1 MIKSAIL
8 TLLVLVVPAQAQAQT
23 IKLDTEEYP
32 PLNYREENA
41 YKGTSVEQVKLLMQD
56 AGLDYSIEMMPW
68 ARALSMATTQ
78 QDHCVFTT
86 VHNAE
91 RDPKFKWVEP
101 LLTARTVLM
110 RRAGSDV
117 NPSTIEEAKAYS
129 VGTQRDDYTQ
139 TILEAHEFPKVD
151 LAVNQTLSLKKLLS
165 GRIDLMPVSEDYFAV
180 LQREGKAVEVALV
193 LAEDVYSIACNP
205 GISDEIVDRMQSSLD
220 KLIADG
226 TQAMIFKKYGVGGTP

>member
-1 MIKSAIL
+1 MKRSAIL
-8 TLLVLVVPAQAQAQT
+8 TLLVLAVPAQAET
-23 IKLDTEEYP
+23 IKLNTEEYP
-32 PLNYREENA
+32 PFNYRGENV
-41 YKGTSVEQVKLLMQD
+41 YMGSSVEQVRLLMQD

-68 ARALSMATTQ
+68 ARALSLATTQ

-86 VHNAE
+86 VHNLE

-101 LLTARTVLM
+101 LLTNRTVLV
-110 RRAGSDV
+110 RKTGSGV

-139 TILEAHEFPKVD
+139 TILEANQFPKVD
-151 LAVNQTLSLKKLLS
+151 LAVDQTLSLKKLLS
-165 GRIDLMPVSEDYFAV
+165 GRIDLMPVSEDYFMV
-180 LQREGKAVEVALV
+180 LKRQGKAVEVALV
-193 LAEDVYSIACNP
+193 LTEDVYSIACNP
-205 GISDEIVDRMQSSLD
+205 GISDEVVAGMQSSLD

>member
-1 MIKSAIL
+1 MIRSVIL
-8 TLLVLVVPAQAQAQT
+8 TLLVQVVPAQSQT

-32 PLNYREENA
+32 PFNYREENV
-41 YKGTSVEQVKLLMQD
+41 YKGSSVEQVKLLMQD

-68 ARALSMATTQ
+68 ARALSLATTQ

-86 VHNAE
+86 VHNTE
-91 RDPKFKWVEP
+91 RDPKFRWVEP
-101 LLTARTVLM
+101 LLTARTVLV
-110 RRAGSDV
+110 RRAGSGV

-139 TILEAHEFPKVD
+139 TILEGHKFPRVD
-151 LAVNQTLSLKKLLS
+151 LAVDQTLSLKKLLS

-180 LQREGKAVEVALV
+180 LQREGKPVEVALV
-193 LAEDVYSIACNP
+193 LTEDVYSIACNP
-205 GISDEIVDRMQSSLD
+205 GVSAEVVARMQSSLD

-226 TQAMIFKKYGVGGTP
+226 TQAMIFKKYGIGGTP

>member
-1 MIKSAIL
+1 MIRSVFL
-8 TLLVLVVPAQAQAQT
+8 TLLVLVVPAQAQT
-23 IKLDTEEYP
+23 IKLNTEEYP
-32 PLNYREENA
+32 PFNYREENV
-41 YKGTSVEQVKLLMQD
+41 YKGSSIEQVKLLMQD
-56 AGLDYSIEMMPW
+56 ARLDYTIEMMPW
-68 ARALSMATTQ
+68 ARALSLATTQ

-101 LLTARTVLM
+101 LLKARTVLV
-110 RRAGSDV
+110 RKAGSGV

-139 TILEAHEFPKVD
+139 TILEANQFPKVD
-151 LAVNQTLSLKKLLS
+151 LAVDQTLSLKKLLS
-165 GRIDLMPVSEDYFAV
+165 GRIDLMPVSEDYFMV
-180 LQREGKAVEVALV
+180 LKREGKAVEVALV

-205 GISDEIVDRMQSSLD
+205 GISDEIVARMQSSLD

-226 TQAMIFKKYGVGGTP
+226 TQATIFKKYSVGGTP

>member
-1 MIKSAIL
+1 MIRSVIL
-8 TLLVLVVPAQAQAQT
+8 TLLVLVMPVQAQT

-32 PLNYREENA
+32 PFNFREGNE
-41 YKGTSVEQVKLLMQD
+41 YKGVGVEQVKLLMQD

-68 ARALSMATTQ
+68 ARALSLATTQ
-78 QDHCVFTT
+78 KNHCVFTT

-91 RDPKFKWVEP
+91 RHPKFKWVEP
-101 LLTARTVLM
+101 LLTNRTVLV
-110 RRAGSDV
+110 RKAGSGV

-139 TILEAHEFPKVD
+139 AILESHQFPKVD
-151 LAVNQTLSLKKLLS
+151 LATNQTLSLKKLLS

-180 LQREGKAVEVALV
+180 MQRKEQAVEVALV
-193 LAEDVYSIACNP
+193 LTEDIYSIACNP
-205 GISDEIVDRMQSSLD
+205 SISDEVVARMQSSLD

-226 TQAMIFKKYGVGGTP
+226 TQAMIFEKYGLSGGGTP

>member
-1 MIKSAIL
+1 MIRSVIL
-8 TLLVLVVPAQAQAQT
+8 TLLVQVVPAQSQT

-32 PLNYREENA
+32 PFNYREENV
-41 YKGTSVEQVKLLMQD
+41 YKGSSVEQVKLLMQD

-68 ARALSMATTQ
+68 ARALSLATTQ

-86 VHNAE
+86 VHNTE
-91 RDPKFKWVEP
+91 RDPKFRWVEP
-101 LLTARTVLM
+101 LLTARTVLV
-110 RRAGSDV
+110 RRAGSGV

-139 TILEAHEFPKVD
+139 TILEGHKFPRVD
-151 LAVNQTLSLKKLLS
+151 LAVDQTLSLKKLLS

-180 LQREGKAVEVALV
+180 LQREGRPVEVALV
-193 LAEDVYSIACNP
+193 LTEDVYSIACNP
-205 GISDEIVDRMQSSLD
+205 GVSAEVVARMQSSLD

-226 TQAMIFKKYGVGGTP
+226 TQAMIFKKYGIGGTP

>member
-1 MIKSAIL
+1 MIRSVIL
-8 TLLVLVVPAQAQAQT
+8 TLLVLVVPAQSQT

-32 PLNYREENA
+32 PFNYREENV
-41 YKGTSVEQVKLLMQD
+41 YKGSSVEQVKLLMQD

-68 ARALSMATTQ
+68 ARALSLATTQ

-86 VHNAE
+86 VHNTE
-91 RDPKFKWVEP
+91 RDPKFRWVEP
-101 LLTARTVLM
+101 LLTARTVLV
-110 RRAGSDV
+110 RRAGSGV

-139 TILEAHEFPKVD
+139 TILEGHKFPRVD
-151 LAVNQTLSLKKLLS
+151 LAVDQTLSLKKLLS

-180 LQREGKAVEVALV
+180 LQREGKPVEVALV
-193 LAEDVYSIACNP
+193 LTEDVYSIACNP
-205 GISDEIVDRMQSSLD
+205 GVSAEVVARMQSSLD

-226 TQAMIFKKYGVGGTP
+226 TQAMIFKKYGIGGTP